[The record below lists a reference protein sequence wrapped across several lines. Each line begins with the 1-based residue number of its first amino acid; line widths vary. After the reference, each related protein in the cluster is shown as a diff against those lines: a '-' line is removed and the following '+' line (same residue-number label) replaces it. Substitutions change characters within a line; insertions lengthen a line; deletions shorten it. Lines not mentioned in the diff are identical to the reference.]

1 MVKQYFKI
9 QKMIKMNRRSFVAS
23 ALAGMGTVAFGS
35 ETEPLIRFSRA
46 ITDNTKG
53 KKLLATTDYW
63 DNIIVNK
70 FQFNRIHFDSL
81 HKYLASIG
89 VDRHQWMYNPSYIF
103 YEPHLTGYDL
113 LADAVQSAHAHGLE
127 FVAVIKPFEGGAYGN
142 SYPHSLPMPENSCA
156 LKDTRGIFPVA
167 RQFVTAN
174 PRLCL
179 KRRPGTYEAKGRIA
193 AIRLIKGDNSPTR
206 VKPEH
211 LSLWISK
218 QNNGFVPYSGNISF
232 RESTEWRPTFPKSR
246 ECRIIH
252 IEGLQIPEDHPYIL
266 VRCSLNGEKGDFT
279 NERGSII
286 EVVSDNGTEM
296 PVTLSTG
303 QVKYETHRDAYDNN
317 FYEEV
322 YSYFRFPEV
331 MAEFKDPARGHK
343 HYSDFYGFNE
353 NRKITAPITLDE
365 EGAIAF
371 VCGKPEYMLGNLHPV
386 YPEVRAH
393 WLEMIRFCLDRGV
406 DGINIRTSN
415 HTQSPEE
422 WEYGFN
428 EPVLDE
434 AAGRTDYPTI
444 RRINGNAYTRFMH
457 EAREL
462 VKSYG
467 KNLTIH
473 LYSQMLMPDDRG
485 THLNYIPPN
494 FEWQWETW
502 IRDIADDLEFRGAWT
517 LRPWNLRQVL
527 ETFGAVTK
535 EAGKPFYFQGN
546 MKENGYGN
554 PSGYRF
560 TGQELELVKS
570 NPLFDGFVLYETA
583 NFTRMDKYGRLEEN
597 PELEEFVKQ
606 FIQQ

>member
-1 MVKQYFKI
+1 
-9 QKMIKMNRRSFVAS
+9 MIKMNRRSFMAS
-23 ALAGMGTVAFGS
+23 ALTGMGIVALGNKPESF
-35 ETEPLIRFSRA
+35 LRFSQPVVNGR
-46 ITDNTKG
+46 KG

-70 FQFNRIHFDSL
+70 FQFARPHLDSL
-81 HKYLASIG
+81 HQYLASMGI
-89 VDRHQWMYNPSYIF
+89 DRHQWMFNPSYIF

-127 FVAVIKPFEGGAYGN
+127 FVAVVKPFEGGAYGN
-142 SYPHSLPMPENSCA
+142 SYPHSLPVPENSSA
-156 LKDTRGIFPVA
+156 LKDIRGIFPVA
-167 RQFVTAN
+167 RSFTAAN

-179 KRRPGTYEAKGRIA
+179 KRRPGTFEANGRIS
-193 AIRLIKGDNSPTR
+193 AIRLVKGDNNPTQIQ
-206 VKPEH
+206 PGH
-211 LSLWISK
+211 LSLWTSR
-218 QNNGFVPYSGNISF
+218 QNNGFVPYTGNISF

-252 IEGLQIPEDHPYIL
+252 LEGLQMPEDHKYIL
-266 VRCSLNGEKGDFT
+266 IKCSLNGKKGDFT
-279 NERGSII
+279 NERGKII
-286 EVVSDNGTEM
+286 EVVSDNGIEM

-303 QVKYETHRDAYDNN
+303 HVEYETHRDVYDNY
-317 FYEEV
+317 FYEDV
-322 YSYFRFPEV
+322 YSYFRYPEV
-331 MAEFKDPARGHK
+331 QAEFKDPARGKK

-353 NRKITAPITLDE
+353 NKKITSPITLDK

-371 VCGKPEYMLGNLHPV
+371 LCGKPEYMLGNLHPV

-393 WLEMIRFCLDRGV
+393 WLEIIRFCLDRGV

-428 EPVLDE
+428 EPVLEE
-434 AAGRTDYPTI
+434 AGGRTDVPTI
-444 RRINGNAYTRFMH
+444 RRINGNAYTRFLR

-473 LYSQMLMPDDRG
+473 LYSQMLLPDDRG

-502 IRDIADDLEFRGAWT
+502 VREIADDLEFRGAWT

-535 EAGKPFYFQGN
+535 AAGKPFYFQGN
-546 MKENGYGN
+546 MKEL
-554 PSGYRF
+554 GYRNPDRYQV
-560 TGQELELVKS
+560 TARELEMVQN

-583 NFTRMDKYGRLEEN
+583 NFIRQHPDGQLDGS
-597 PELEEFVKQ
+597 PELEGFINL
-606 FIQQ
+606 FIQR